1 MNTFMN
7 WHKKNIEWWKKK
19 LNVSNYGIA
28 WIAFIKGLIIGLLIY
43 HFFINTEAHAQ
54 ALKVVD
60 GDTIV
65 INGEKIR
72 FSGIDTPELKQT
84 CMKGEQ
90 KVFCGMFA
98 KMLLI
103 KKIGNEIPKC
113 INEGKDIYNR
123 ILAECFINGESLS
136 SFLVRS
142 GYAFA
147 YRKYSKKFIKDEE
160 FAKKNK
166 LGMWSMKFQYPWDFR
181 KAS

>member
-1 MNTFMN
+1 MSTFIA

-72 FSGIDTPELKQT
+72 FFGIDTPELKQT

-90 KVFCGMFA
+90 KVFCGIFA

-103 KKIGNEIPKC
+103 KKIGKETPKC
-113 INEGKDIYNR
+113 ISEGKDVYKR
-123 ILAECFINGESLS
+123 TLAECFIEGESLS

-160 FAKKNK
+160 FAKENN
-166 LGMWSMKFQYPWDFR
+166 LGMWSMKFEYPWNFR

>member
-1 MNTFMN
+1 MSTFIG
-7 WHKKNIEWWKKK
+7 WHKKTIKWWGKKF
-19 LNVSNYGIA
+19 NVSNYGIA

-43 HFFINTEAHAQ
+43 HFFINTEARAQ
-54 ALKVVD
+54 ALKVID

-84 CMKGEQ
+84 CMKDKK
-90 KVFCGMFA
+90 KVFCGMLA

-113 INEGKDIYNR
+113 ISEGKDIYNR

-147 YRKYSKKFIKDEE
+147 YRKYSKKFIKDEK
-160 FAKKNK
+160 FAKENN
-166 LGMWSMKFQYPWDFR
+166 LGMWSMKFEYPWNFR

>member
-1 MNTFMN
+1 MSNLIE

-19 LNVSNYGIA
+19 LNVSNYSIV

-43 HFFINTEAHAQ
+43 HFFIYTETHAQ
-54 ALKVVD
+54 VLKIID

-84 CMKGEQ
+84 CMKGDE
-90 KVFCGMFA
+90 KIFCGMLA
-98 KMLLI
+98 KKILI
-103 KKIGNEIPKC
+103 KKIGNETPKC
-113 INEGKDIYNR
+113 ISEGKDIYNR
-123 ILAECFINGESLS
+123 TLAECFVNGESLS
-136 SFLVRS
+136 IFLVRN

-160 FAKKNK
+160 FAKMNK
-166 LGMWSMKFQYPWDFR
+166 FGIWSMKFEYPWNFR
-181 KAS
+181 KSS

>member
-1 MNTFMN
+1 MKTVID
-7 WHKKNIEWWKKK
+7 WHKQTIEWLKKK
-19 LNVSNYGIA
+19 INISNYGIV

-43 HFFINTEAHAQ
+43 HFFISTEASAQ
-54 ALKVVD
+54 ALKVID

-65 INGEKIR
+65 INDEKIR
-72 FSGIDTPELKQT
+72 FSGIDTPELRQT

-90 KVFCGMFA
+90 KIFCGMFT

-103 KKIGNEIPKC
+103 KKIGNVTPKC
-113 INEGKDIYNR
+113 INEGKDVYKR
-123 ILAECFINGESLS
+123 TLAECFINGESLS
-136 SFLVRS
+136 SFLVRR

-166 LGMWSMKFQYPWDFR
+166 LGMWSMKFEFPWNFR
-181 KAS
+181 KTS